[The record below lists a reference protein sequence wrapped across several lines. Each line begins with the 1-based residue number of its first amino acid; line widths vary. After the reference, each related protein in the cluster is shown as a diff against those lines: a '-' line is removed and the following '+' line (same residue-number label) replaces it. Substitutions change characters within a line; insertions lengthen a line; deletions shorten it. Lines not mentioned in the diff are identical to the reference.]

1 MIILCQIL
9 GIIIG
14 LVLILLPIMA
24 LALYGLVMEE
34 MTAAQTGM
42 AIIGFCLVWF
52 TQFYAALY
60 VWNLIG

>member
-14 LVLILLPIMA
+14 MTLILLPMLGLI
-24 LALYGLVMEE
+24 LYGLAMEE
-34 MTAAQTGM
+34 TTAAQKGM
-42 AIIGFCLVWF
+42 AFIGFCLVWF
-52 TQFYAALY
+52 VQFYAALC

>member
-14 LVLILLPIMA
+14 LVLILLPVTG
-24 LALYGLVMEE
+24 LTLYSLIEDE
-34 MTAAQTGM
+34 MTAVQKALL
-42 AIIGFCLVWF
+42 IIGFCLVWF
-52 TQFYAALY
+52 AQFYAALY

>member
-14 LVLILLPIMA
+14 ITLILLPM
-24 LALYGLVMEE
+24 LGLTLYSLVMEE
-34 MTAAQTGM
+34 MTAAQKGM

-52 TQFYAALY
+52 AQFYAALY